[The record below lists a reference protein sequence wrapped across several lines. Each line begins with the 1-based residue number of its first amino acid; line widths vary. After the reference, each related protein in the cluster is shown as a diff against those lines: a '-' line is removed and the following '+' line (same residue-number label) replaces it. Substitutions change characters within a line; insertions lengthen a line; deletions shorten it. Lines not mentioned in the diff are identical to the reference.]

1 MSYDNGIKSAAR
13 LSRGVQPRPP
23 AFTLIELLVVI
34 AIIAILAAMLLPA
47 LAKAKAAALRTQCLS
62 QQKQIGLAVRMYG
75 NDFQDYA
82 VYPNWGVNNPG
93 WLYTPNPPG
102 SGPPAF
108 PAPPP
113 ANPNSGYFGG
123 LLADYISKNWNIYR
137 CPADPTNT
145 PTWSLRSD
153 RLSTYIMQGA
163 VLGYRPTPPLGQK
176 THHLYEMNSQAY
188 MMWEP
193 DDKIVGGTVPCYND
207 ASSYGNLTYGPSTR
221 HKPGSIVTYYDGHS
235 QFLKFQVFMNEG
247 TQKPGLGWCDPDSP
261 TGDGVGCG
269 LR

>member
-1 MSYDNGIKSAAR
+1 MDTEHRFRLTAR
-13 LSRGVQPRPP
+13 GPQAGPR

-47 LAKAKAAALRTQCLS
+47 LAKAKAAGLRTQCLNN
-62 QQKQIGLAVRMYG
+62 QKQIGLAVHMYG

-82 VYPNWGVNNPG
+82 VFPNWGANNPG

-102 SGPPAF
+102 SGPPPN

-113 ANPNSGYFGG
+113 APPEANYFGG
-123 LLADYISKNWNIYR
+123 LLGEYISKNWKVYR
-137 CPADPTNT
+137 CPADPTNA
-145 PTWSLRSD
+145 PGWSDRAN

-163 VLGYRPTPPLGQK
+163 VLGYRPTPPFGQK
-176 THHLYEMNSQAY
+176 THKLSQFKPEAY

-193 DDKIVGGTVPCYND
+193 KPSEIGASYND
-207 ASSYGNLTYGPSTR
+207 GSSKPDSTEGPSTR
-221 HKPGSIVTYYDGHS
+221 HKVGCIITGYGGHA
-235 QFLKFQVFMNEG
+235 QLLKFTTFMTLVNS
-247 TQKPGLGWCDPDSP
+247 QPGLGWCDPDSP
-261 TGDGVGCG
+261 KGDGVGCS